1 MTQNIIDPE
10 LLKLIRKTI
19 MMGSLSVYTD
29 LDGEYREYAVPLADD
44 KLMILSRALIV
55 SNESEAVYEYGL
67 TIGGQPIAST
77 AISSK
82 QKIVPPSDQIIL
94 ELFSM
99 CAKQIIAQEMRALF
113 HNHSDRTRVS

>member
-1 MTQNIIDPE
+1 MRQNIIDPE

-55 SNESEAVYEYGL
+55 SNESEAVYEHGL

>member
-1 MTQNIIDPE
+1 MAQNIIDPE
-10 LLKLIRKTI
+10 LLKLIRQTI

-44 KLMILSRALIV
+44 KLMILTRALIV

-82 QKIVPPSDQIIL
+82 QKIIPPSDQIIL